1 MRKVVIESSQ
11 RTTLRL
17 VGTGE
22 AESGN
27 ALSPFGPLKVG
38 LITMQKIDKEVPLTE
53 LLSSLERK
61 ITEANI
67 KSYEVLNTLTLAT
80 ALLARR
86 ISSSS
91 DTTTTDI

>member
-1 MRKVVIESSQ
+1 MKRIVIESSQ

-22 AESGN
+22 GESGN

-61 ITEANI
+61 ITEANT
-67 KSYEVLNTLTLAT
+67 KSYEVLNTLTLVT

-86 ISSSS
+86 INSSSE
-91 DTTTTDI
+91 TTTTN